1 MYIKLIACVAILCGL
16 IQESVQDGN
25 CPDCPVCR
33 APTAEASITSTFAG
47 SFSKARQKRQ
57 ATRSINLESDSNAPT
72 TRGSTFALAFMRNLF
87 SPAPEITLYI
97 TTEQNVS
104 YFTIKTRY
112 SGLTGFNEASLDS
125 GLYSRTGTAQKGEFT
140 VIQLQAGA
148 DFNEPPGPPDFTGP
162 PDLSVGSDLMNDD
175 EVDRPKGLIL
185 TADNQNDE
193 LTVYA
198 LNSNIDNTAG
208 AFMAI
213 NCVGFPTARD
223 YQYFVLSSEYF
234 GSQFLMTPC
243 QDNTTI
249 RVRPSQPYTHP
260 SWVNPSVQR
269 TTPGTLSE
277 EEAIYGRR
285 FNRFDTLLLSSDDD
299 LTGTIITSNKPLSVF
314 SGFMYINNF
323 VEQIPPHPTYGDV
336 FFLAPF
342 ELFTS
347 NHFRIG
353 SVSDEVS
360 IQVNCP
366 CERGSVSNNRVPL
379 SGSGVFFTAVIN
391 RGQYVEC
398 RTPYNSHAFCSVQST
413 RPVTVMSYSMVY
425 IPPVDSYLTQYSFIS
440 LLGDSLSYT
449 LQELNIDQ
457 ELLVNGDVLTPSDG
471 FTTINCRFDCFESM
485 VCGQGATGFFGQGTF
500 DIQFSDDVSF
510 WGYVHGNIGSF
521 AHPLPFKMIPIGLAW
536 IQAQDLVVME
546 TMGLVVM
553 EFMITKGD
561 RSVITRAF
569 AVTRNFSATA
579 GKDFNSTGLFRGTGN
594 SNLEWRIGNSA
605 PNVQFIVPII
615 DDDIPEPV
623 EVLEIVV
630 ECEDYGNCYL
640 PRRSYTITII
650 DDQAVCFDLPQIE
663 MEIGTLEY
671 NMEEDMISGTRPNG
685 TVATYTC
692 INGFKLDGD
701 ADRICDTGNWTGTV
715 PVCIEIFCSDL
726 LQIDYGTLSFIGFP
740 LNATKPNGTVA
751 TYICD
756 DGFNLNG
763 DATRICFDGYWTGTE
778 PVCTTNPTMSTIQ
791 PTNQGGGVSDPV
803 IISIVVVVVVAAH
816 AILAIICCLCFLR
829 LRQNKQ
835 ERLRIMSTIRMR
847 RLSDRSSTL
856 KDYQMREIIKYVP
869 ESMRIPSSNLKL
881 QDAVGQGAFGIVY
894 KGLLM
899 DWNNVAIR
907 GVALK
912 TLKGLFTQSDVQSMV
927 SEITKMQEFHHP
939 HVMPLI
945 GVCLDAGPGV
955 SMVMPYMTNG
965 SLLDYLKKERSALEL
980 AEGED
985 SEKVLAVRKL
995 LLKMCHQ
1002 IALGMA
1008 YLARHKFVHRDL
1020 AARNCMLD
1028 SNGDVKV
1035 GDFGLAEDTYAQG
1048 YFRQGEAEGVKL
1060 PYKWLAMESLNDA
1073 IFNEK
1078 TDVWSYGVTVW
1089 EVFSSGRTPY
1099 PGVDPMSLV
1108 ALLREGKRLEPP
1120 QNIACSTDMIS
1131 LMTTCWYEDSDE
1143 RPSFDELA
1151 AELEKVLSTMVG
1163 YVELNME
1170 LVPITEDEHSHAA
1183 SEEVA
1188 IETNAAYGLRN
1199 EDRLQAEQVTTETNL
1214 AYGIGR
1220 KQELQE
1226 NPAEQVTDSAHHF
1239 DSDPQ
1244 QSPLP
1249 EHDHEGYSDYRD
1261 TTGYAKVLHRRS
1273 SHETS

>member
-1 MYIKLIACVAILCGL
+1 MYKLIACALIVSAL
-16 IQESVQDGN
+16 IQESIQDGN
-25 CPDCPVCR
+25 CLACG

-47 SFSKARQKRQ
+47 SSFSKTRRRRQV
-57 ATRSINLESDSNAPT
+57 AINSEQPDSNAPT
-72 TRGSTFALAFMRNLF
+72 TRGNEFALAFIAF
-87 SPAPEITLYI
+87 EGAEITLHI
-97 TTEQNVS
+97 MTQQNVS
-104 YFTIKTRY
+104 NFTIETKF
-112 SGLTGFNEASLDS
+112 SGLLGFNETSPDS
-125 GLYSRTGTAQKGEFT
+125 GLYSRTGTARRGEFT
-140 VIQLQAGA
+140 VIQLQAIDGL
-148 DFNEPPGPPDFTGP
+148 PG
-162 PDLSVGSDLMNDD
+162 LSVESDGNNTAS
-175 EVDRPKGLIL
+175 DRQKGLIL
-185 TADNQNDE
+185 TADNPKHE

-198 LNSNIDNTAG
+198 LISSDGISRHFGFSTDT
-208 AFMAI
+208 FMAI
-213 NCVGFPTARD
+213 NCVNFPTARN
-223 YQYFVLSSEYF
+223 YQYFIFSLYINGGGGGS
-234 GSQFLMTPC
+234 SQFLMTPC

-260 SWVNPSVQR
+260 SWVNSSVQR

-277 EEAIYGRR
+277 EEAIYERR
-285 FNRFDTLLLSSDDD
+285 FDRFDTLLFSNDGD
-299 LTGTIITSNKPLSVF
+299 LTGTIITSDKPLSVF
-314 SGFMYINNF
+314 SGYSDFSF
-323 VEQIPPHPTYGDV
+323 FLVEQIPPHPTYGNL
-336 FFLAPF
+336 FFLSAINS
-342 ELFTS
+342 LLL
-347 NHFRIG
+347 RIG

-366 CERGSVSNNRVPL
+366 C
-379 SGSGVFFTAVIN
+379 SGRFFTAVIN
-391 RGQYVEC
+391 RGQYIEC
-398 RTPYNSHAFCSVQST
+398 SCLYLGDTIFCSVQSS
-413 RPVTVMSYSMVY
+413 RSVTVMNYQLERIFSMVY
-425 IPPVDSYLTQYSFIS
+425 IPPVDSYLTRYSLTS
-440 LLGDSLSYT
+440 LSNIPVSLSYT
-449 LQELNIDQ
+449 LQDLDLNSPG
-457 ELLVNGDVLTPSDG
+457 LLVNGNVFRQSDG
-471 FTTINCRFDCFESM
+471 VTTIDCRSDCFESL
-485 VCGQGATGFFGQGTF
+485 VCGRGATGVVLGKGTF
-500 DIQFSDDVSF
+500 DIQFSGDVPF
-510 WGYVHGNIGSF
+510 WGF
-521 AHPLPFKMIPIGLAW
+521 AYGFDYYTTRGFINPLPFEMRPIGLAW
-536 IQAQDLVVME
+536 IEAQDIVVVE
-546 TMGLVVM
+546 TVGRVDM
-553 EFMITKGD
+553 EFMITRGD

-569 AVTRNFSATA
+569 VVTKSLSATE
-579 GKDFNSTGLFRGTGN
+579 GEDYKSTDLLRGTDN
-594 SNLEWRIGNSA
+594 SAILEWRPGNSV
-605 PNVQFIVPII
+605 PNVRFIVPII

-630 ECEDYGNCYL
+630 ECEDNGNCYL

-650 DDQAVCFDLPQIE
+650 DDQAFCSDLR
-663 MEIGTLEY
+663 EIGSGTLEY
-671 NMEEDMISGTRPNG
+671 NMEEDVFNGTRPNG
-685 TVATYTC
+685 TAATYTC
-692 INGFKLDGD
+692 DDGFRLDGN
-701 ADRICDTGNWTGTV
+701 ATRTCDTGNWTGTV
-715 PVCIEIFCSDL
+715 PVCIEIFCSHL
-726 LQIDYGTLSFIGFP
+726 LQIDNGTLSFNGFP
-740 LNATKPNGTVA
+740 MNGTKPNGTVA
-751 TYICD
+751 TYTCD
-756 DGFNLNG
+756 DGFNLSG

-803 IISIVVVVVVAAH
+803 IISIVVVVVVAAL

-829 LRQNKQ
+829 LRRNKQ
-835 ERLRIMSTIRMR
+835 KILRMSTIRMR

-856 KDYQMREIIKYVP
+856 KDYQMREIVKYVP

-955 SMVMPYMTNG
+955 SMVMPYMANG

-995 LLKMCHQ
+995 LLKICHQ

-1008 YLARHKFVHRDL
+1008 YLAQHKFVHRDL

-1048 YFRQGEAEGVKL
+1048 YFRQSEAEGVKL
-1060 PYKWLAMESLNDA
+1060 PYKWMAMESLNDA

-1108 ALLREGKRLEPP
+1108 ALLRDGKRLEPP
-1120 QNIACSTDMIS
+1120 QNIACSTEMVS
-1131 LMTTCWYEDSDE
+1131 LMTSCWYEDSEE

-1151 AELEKVLSTMVG
+1151 TELEKVLSIMVG

-1170 LVPITEDEHSHAA
+1170 LVAITEDEHEVDHVLLLKEQTKLAETA
-1183 SEEVA
+1183 TEEVA
-1188 IETNAAYGLRN
+1188 IETNTAYGLKT
-1199 EDRLQAEQVTTETNL
+1199 EDQLQAKQVPTETNL
-1214 AYGIGR
+1214 AYGIR
-1220 KQELQE
+1220 REQELQK
-1226 NPAEQVTDSAHHF
+1226 NPAEQVTDSAHHLN
-1239 DSDPQ
+1239 SDPQ
-1244 QSPLP
+1244 LP
-1249 EHDHEGYSDYRD
+1249 EHDPEGYSDYRD
-1261 TTGYAKVLHRRS
+1261 TTGYAKILHR
-1273 SHETS
+1273 